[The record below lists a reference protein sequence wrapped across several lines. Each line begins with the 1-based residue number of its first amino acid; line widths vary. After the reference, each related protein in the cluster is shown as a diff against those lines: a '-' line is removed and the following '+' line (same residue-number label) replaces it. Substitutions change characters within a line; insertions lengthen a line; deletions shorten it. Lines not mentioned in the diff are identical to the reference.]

1 MEYVQIVCALAPNIL
16 TAPLIESITT
26 FRHFH
31 LLVKDDFPPF
41 VNDFH
46 FKMDLFLNKE
56 AFISTL
62 TRFPHLS
69 SRSPLGTVS
78 QP

>member
-16 TAPLIESITT
+16 TAPLVESITT

-46 FKMDLFLNKE
+46 LEMDLFFNKE

-62 TRFPHLS
+62 TRFPRLS
-69 SRSPLGTVS
+69 SGSLLSMVS

>member
-1 MEYVQIVCALAPNIL
+1 MEYVQIVCALAPNIP

-41 VNDFH
+41 VNNFH
-46 FKMDLFLNKE
+46 LEMDPFLNKE
-56 AFISTL
+56 TFIFTL
-62 TRFPHLS
+62 TRFPRLS
-69 SRSPLGTVS
+69 SGSPLGMVS

>member
-1 MEYVQIVCALAPNIL
+1 MEYVQIVCALAPNIP
-16 TAPLIESITT
+16 TAPLVESVAT
-26 FRHFH
+26 FHHFH
-31 LLVKDDFPPF
+31 LLVKDYFPPF

-46 FKMDLFLNKE
+46 LEMDLVLDKE

-62 TRFPHLS
+62 TRFPRLS
-69 SRSPLGTVS
+69 FGNPLSMVS

>member
-16 TAPLIESITT
+16 MAPLVENVAT
-26 FRHFH
+26 FHHFH
-31 LLVKDDFPPF
+31 LLVKNDFPPF

-46 FKMDLFLNKE
+46 LEMDLVLDKD

-62 TRFPHLS
+62 TRFPCLS
-69 SRSPLGTVS
+69 SSSPLGMVS